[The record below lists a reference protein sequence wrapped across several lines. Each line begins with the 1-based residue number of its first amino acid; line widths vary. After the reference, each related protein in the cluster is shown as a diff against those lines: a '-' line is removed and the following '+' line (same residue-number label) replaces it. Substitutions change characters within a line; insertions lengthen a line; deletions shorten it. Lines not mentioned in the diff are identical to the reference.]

1 MRLFQ
6 QYEHLGKTYWG
17 GHLWARGYCVSTI
30 GLAETQIRLYVQW
43 QEKREKWIETQQ
55 RRLFD

>member
-1 MRLFQ
+1 MRIFQ
-6 QYEHLGKTYWG
+6 QYVQLGKTYWG
-17 GHLWARGYCVSTI
+17 RHLGARGYSISTV

-43 QEKREKWIETQQ
+43 QEKREKQVENQQ